1 MAESVSCALSLLVN
15 GNLRRRLLL
24 LAAIGIYGWLPT
36 QWLNESRRSVFAW
49 RSAPQ
54 SRVIGL
60 IVGQGSRL
68 AAAGIALGIAGALG
82 LTRFLEKMLFGITT
96 SDAATFI
103 AAPLVLGV
111 VAIVASLI
119 PASKAVRIDP
129 ITALRQD

>member
-1 MAESVSCALSLLVN
+1 M
-15 GNLRRRLLL
+15 
-24 LAAIGIYGWLPT
+24 
-36 QWLNESRRSVFAW
+36 FAW
-49 RSAPQ
+49 RSAPR